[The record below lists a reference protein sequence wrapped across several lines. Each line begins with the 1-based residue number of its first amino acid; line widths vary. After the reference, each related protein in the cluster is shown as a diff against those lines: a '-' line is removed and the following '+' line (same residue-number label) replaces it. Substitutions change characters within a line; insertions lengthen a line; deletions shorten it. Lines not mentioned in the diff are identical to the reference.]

1 MSYSPFGDGAPE
13 NNAPYEGSSSSS
25 SGDNDPWGSVAGE
38 DTPTRVLRED
48 SWDGSS
54 HLSDDFYVSDASQ
67 LDDSHHQVHSSV
79 ADNISSW
86 TDGKILKFLLIG
98 LVALLVVCI
107 VFYFLSQK
115 SSQPAPSQEVTSS
128 QSASSSDQQDSSS
141 EDSSSSAQGGSLQE
155 VSAPEV
161 SRIYESKA
169 LVTDKKVYLDKR
181 TNQYQFVVVLDIVVG
196 SDHRQVE
203 YILPQEI
210 WNTVRAQQELKI
222 KYTGDDSSNFIIVS
236 VK

>member
-1 MSYSPFGDGAPE
+1 MSYSPFGDGAPD
-13 NNAPYEGSSSSS
+13 NNAPYEGSS
-25 SGDNDPWGSVAGE
+25 GGNDPWGSVAGE

-67 LDDSHHQVHSSV
+67 LDDSRHQVHSSV

-98 LVALLVVCI
+98 LLMLLVVCV

-128 QSASSSDQQDSSS
+128 QSVSSEDQQGSSSG
-141 EDSSSSAQGGSLQE
+141 DSSSSAQGGSLQE

-161 SRIYESKA
+161 SKIYESKA

>member
-1 MSYSPFGDGAPE
+1 MSYSPFGDGAPD
-13 NNAPYEGSSSSS
+13 NNAPYDDS
-25 SGDNDPWGSVAGE
+25 SGNADPWGSVAGE

-48 SWDGSS
+48 SYDGSS
-54 HLSDDFYVSDASQ
+54 HLSDDFYVSDVSQ
-67 LDDSHHQVHSSV
+67 LDDSHHQV
-79 ADNISSW
+79 ISSW
-86 TDGKILKFLLIG
+86 TDGKILKYLLIG
-98 LVALLVVCI
+98 LVTLFVVSV
-107 VFYFLSQK
+107 VFYFLSQNSSK
-115 SSQPAPSQEVTSS
+115 SAPSQEVTSS
-128 QSASSSDQQDSSS
+128 QPASSSDQQGTSS

-161 SRIYESKA
+161 SKIYESKA

>member
-1 MSYSPFGDGAPE
+1 MSYSPFGDGAPD
-13 NNAPYEGSSSSS
+13 NNEPYDDS
-25 SGDNDPWGSVAGE
+25 SGNADPWGSVAGE

-48 SWDGSS
+48 SYDGSS
-54 HLSDDFYVSDASQ
+54 YLSDDFYVSDVSQ
-67 LDDSHHQVHSSV
+67 LDDSRQQVHSSV
-79 ADNISSW
+79 AENISSW
-86 TDGKILKFLLIG
+86 TDGKILKYLLIG
-98 LVALLVVCI
+98 LVTLFVVCV
-107 VFYFLSQK
+107 VFYFLSQNSSK
-115 SSQPAPSQEVTSS
+115 SAPSQEVTSS
-128 QSASSSDQQDSSS
+128 QPASSSDQQDSSS
-141 EDSSSSAQGGSLQE
+141 EDPSSSAQGE
-155 VSAPEV
+155 
-161 SRIYESKA
+161 SRA

>member
-1 MSYSPFGDGAPE
+1 MSYSPFGGGAPD
-13 NNAPYEGSSSSS
+13 NNAPYEGS

-67 LDDSHHQVHSSV
+67 LDDSRHQVHSSV

-98 LVALLVVCI
+98 LVTLFVVCI

-128 QSASSSDQQDSSS
+128 QSASSSDQQGDSSG
-141 EDSSSSAQGGSLQE
+141 DSSSSAQSASLQE

>member
-1 MSYSPFGDGAPE
+1 MSYSPFGDGAPD
-13 NNAPYEGSSSSS
+13 NNAPYDDS
-25 SGDNDPWGSVAGE
+25 SGNADPWGSVAGE

-67 LDDSHHQVHSSV
+67 LDDSRHQVHSSV
-79 ADNISSW
+79 AENISSW

-98 LVALLVVCI
+98 LVTLLVVCI
-107 VFYFLSQK
+107 VFYFLSQNSSK
-115 SSQPAPSQEVTSS
+115 SAPSQEVTSS
-128 QSASSSDQQDSSS
+128 QPASSSDQQDSSS

-161 SRIYESKA
+161 SKIYESKA

>member
-1 MSYSPFGDGAPE
+1 MSYSPFGDGVPD
-13 NNAPYEGSSSSS
+13 NNKPYDDS
-25 SGDNDPWGSVAGE
+25 SGNADPWGSVAGE
-38 DTPTRVLRED
+38 DTPTRVLQED
-48 SWDGSS
+48 SYDGSS
-54 HLSDDFYVSDASQ
+54 HLSDDFYVSDVSQ
-67 LDDSHHQVHSSV
+67 LDDSRHQVHSSV
-79 ADNISSW
+79 AENISSW
-86 TDGKILKFLLIG
+86 TDGKILKYLLIG
-98 LVALLVVCI
+98 LATLLVVGV
-107 VFYFLSQK
+107 VFYFLSQNSSK
-115 SSQPAPSQEVTSS
+115 SAPSQEVTSS
-128 QSASSSDQQDSSS
+128 QAASSSDQQDSSS
-141 EDSSSSAQGGSLQE
+141 EGSSSSAQGGSLQE

-161 SRIYESKA
+161 SKIYESKA

>member
-1 MSYSPFGDGAPE
+1 MSYSPFGDGAPD
-13 NNAPYEGSSSSS
+13 NNEPYDDS
-25 SGDNDPWGSVAGE
+25 SGNADPWGSVAGE

-48 SWDGSS
+48 SYDGSS
-54 HLSDDFYVSDASQ
+54 HLSDDFYVSDVSQ
-67 LDDSHHQVHSSV
+67 LDDSRQQVQSSV
-79 ADNISSW
+79 AENISSW
-86 TDGKILKFLLIG
+86 TDGKILKYLLIG
-98 LVALLVVCI
+98 LVTLFVVCV
-107 VFYFLSQK
+107 VFYFLSQNSSK
-115 SSQPAPSQEVTSS
+115 SAPSQEVTSS
-128 QSASSSDQQDSSS
+128 QPASSSDQQDSSS

-161 SRIYESKA
+161 SKIYESRA

>member
-1 MSYSPFGDGAPE
+1 MSYSPFGDGAPD
-13 NNAPYEGSSSSS
+13 NNEPYDDS
-25 SGDNDPWGSVAGE
+25 SGNADPWGSVAGE

-48 SWDGSS
+48 SYDGSS
-54 HLSDDFYVSDASQ
+54 HLSDDFYVSDVSQ
-67 LDDSHHQVHSSV
+67 LGDSRQQVHSSV
-79 ADNISSW
+79 AENISSW
-86 TDGKILKFLLIG
+86 TDGKILKYLLIG
-98 LVALLVVCI
+98 LVTLFVVCV
-107 VFYFLSQK
+107 VFYFLSQNSSK
-115 SSQPAPSQEVTSS
+115 SAPSQEVTSS
-128 QSASSSDQQDSSS
+128 QPASSSDQQYSSS

-155 VSAPEV
+155 VSVPEV
-161 SRIYESKA
+161 SKIYESRA

>member
-1 MSYSPFGDGAPE
+1 MSYSPFGDGAPD
-13 NNAPYEGSSSSS
+13 NNEPYDDS
-25 SGDNDPWGSVAGE
+25 SGNADPWGSVAGE

-48 SWDGSS
+48 SYDGSS
-54 HLSDDFYVSDASQ
+54 HLSDDFYVSDVSQ
-67 LDDSHHQVHSSV
+67 LDDSRHQVHSSV
-79 ADNISSW
+79 AENISSW
-86 TDGKILKFLLIG
+86 TDGKILKYLLIG
-98 LVALLVVCI
+98 LVTLFVVGV
-107 VFYFLSQK
+107 VFYFLSQNSSK
-115 SSQPAPSQEVTSS
+115 SAPSQEVTSS
-128 QSASSSDQQDSSS
+128 QPASSSDQQDSSS

>member
-1 MSYSPFGDGAPE
+1 MSYSPFGDGAPDD
-13 NNAPYEGSSSSS
+13 NAPYDGSSR
-25 SGDNDPWGSVAGE
+25 DNDPWGSVAGE

-67 LDDSHHQVHSSV
+67 LDDSRHQVHSSV

-98 LVALLVVCI
+98 LVTLTVVGI
-107 VFYFLSQK
+107 SFYFLSQK

-128 QSASSSDQQDSSS
+128 QSASSEDHQGSSS
-141 EDSSSSAQGGSLQE
+141 GDSSSSAQSASLQE